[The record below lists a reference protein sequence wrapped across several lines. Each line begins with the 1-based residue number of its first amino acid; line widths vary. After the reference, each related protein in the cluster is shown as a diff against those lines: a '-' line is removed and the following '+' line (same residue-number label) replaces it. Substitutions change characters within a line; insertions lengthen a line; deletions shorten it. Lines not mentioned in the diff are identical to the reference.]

1 MALNSNRAMGKFYW
15 ELLEI
20 HLYIF
25 KDSNEGIGIGI
36 IIIIIGIALQ
46 VKNVKILIVSMP
58 CDDN

>member
-25 KDSNEGIGIGI
+25 KDSNEGIGIRIII
-36 IIIIIGIALQ
+36 IIIIIGISLQ
-46 VKNVKILIVSMP
+46 VKNVKY
-58 CDDN
+58 

>member
-1 MALNSNRAMGKFYW
+1 
-15 ELLEI
+15 LLEI
-20 HLYIF
+20 DLYIF
-25 KDSNEGIGIGI
+25 KDSNERIGSRIMI

>member
-1 MALNSNRAMGKFYW
+1 
-15 ELLEI
+15 LLEI
-20 HLYIF
+20 DLYIF

-36 IIIIIGIALQ
+36 IIIIIIGFDLQ

>member
-1 MALNSNRAMGKFYW
+1 MPKFYW

-20 HLYIF
+20 DLYIF
-25 KDSNEGIGIGI
+25 KDSYERIGNGI